1 MNVLYSYIPPVDV
14 IQTLK
19 REREREKKNSSNRH
33 TSTIEVNHLLKM
45 MQQIRTQFNV

>member
-19 REREREKKNSSNRH
+19 RERERKKIPQIV
-33 TSTIEVNHLLKM
+33 TLAPLK
-45 MQQIRTQFNV
+45 

>member
-19 REREREKKNSSNRH
+19 REREKKIPQIV
-33 TSTIEVNHLLKM
+33 TLAPLK
-45 MQQIRTQFNV
+45 

>member
-19 REREREKKNSSNRH
+19 REREKKNSSNRH
-33 TSTIEVNHLLKM
+33 TSTIEVNHLLKT
-45 MQQIRTQFNV
+45 MQQIRTEFNV